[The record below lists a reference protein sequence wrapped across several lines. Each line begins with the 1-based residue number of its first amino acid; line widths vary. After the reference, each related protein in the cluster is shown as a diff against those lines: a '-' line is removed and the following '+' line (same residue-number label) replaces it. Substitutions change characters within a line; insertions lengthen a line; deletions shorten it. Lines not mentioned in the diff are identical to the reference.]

1 MKKNLA
7 YNTSNITLME
17 ILKKSSQIQ
26 YFLITNKTEIVFI
39 FFFFF
44 LKLDTFHLVMFL
56 WFHKITFLFVIHII
70 NGVVL
75 DFQAEALKPQVKFFW
90 LDCWVL

>member
-1 MKKNLA
+1 MKKNYHIIPVISPL
-7 YNTSNITLME
+7 
-17 ILKKSSQIQ
+17 
-26 YFLITNKTEIVFI
+26 
-39 FFFFF
+39 